1 MVRMAVSPAFTKAD
15 IKHAA
20 GDRSF
25 ARGSEYLDSVDE
37 LEIGSA
43 EIIARV
49 HGNGEYRVSL
59 ALGDEGLIGDCTCP
73 YGREGFF
80 CKHCVA
86 VGLSVLEMG
95 DDVPRHIE
103 TTLARRQAL
112 ESWLESLS
120 REDLL
125 AELLALLRE
134 DRVLRRR
141 FELRAASVKADAVTV
156 RRAIRE
162 LIMLPRRGYIES
174 GEAYAYAD
182 DIRKA
187 AAGIGDLIDAGGAVD
202 AIGIIHEA
210 IDLLTDAFVYI
221 DDSSGSVGAAAYEL
235 LDVHLRAC
243 QAAPPEP
250 VSLGNYLADLLLGD
264 DYGFAP
270 DLGDYSDL
278 LGEQGLGVVRE
289 RIAAAYADNPKD
301 LQARFL
307 METMAKADGDVDA
320 VIAVYA
326 AELDNRGWAHLR
338 IAEELDEADR
348 GDEALGWAERGLAEA
363 TDPDPRLVDY
373 VADRYAAAG
382 RDDDVLSLRRDRFG
396 RERTLA
402 NYQALRSAAT
412 GPGVWPAERDKAL
425 AKLRE
430 DAGRLRIRVPWA
442 WDGPVLVDALFD
454 DGDVDAAWAAAKGS
468 AATTDDQWLR
478 LADALAGARPADAL
492 AVYVKTVDALKQLT
506 GNDIY
511 QRIATLLLAARACHE
526 SLGTVPEFRRYI
538 AALRLDQKRKRNLIK
553 ILDAN
558 GL

>member
-1 MVRMAVSPAFTKAD
+1 MTVSPAFTKAD
-15 IKHAA
+15 IKRVA

-25 ARGSEYLDSVDE
+25 ARGSEYLDSVDQ

-43 EIIARV
+43 EITARV
-49 HGNGEYRVSL
+49 LGNSEYRVSL
-59 ALGDEGLIGDCTCP
+59 AFGDEGLTGHCTCP
-73 YGREGFF
+73 YGRDGFF

-86 VGLSVLEMG
+86 VALSVLEMG
-95 DDVPRHIE
+95 DDVARHIE
-103 TTLARRQAL
+103 TTLAGRQAL

-125 AELLALLRE
+125 AELLALLQD
-134 DRVLRRR
+134 DRALRRR

-162 LIMLPRRGYIES
+162 LIMPPRRGYIGY

-182 DIRKA
+182 DVRKA
-187 AAGIGDLIDAGGAVD
+187 ASGIGDLIDAGGAED
-202 AIGIIHEA
+202 AIGITREA
-210 IDLLTDAFVYI
+210 IDLLTEAFVYV

-235 LDVHLRAC
+235 LDAHLRAC
-243 QAAPPEP
+243 EAAPTEP

-270 DLGDYSDL
+270 DLGDYAGL
-278 LGEQGLGVVRE
+278 LGEQGLEVVRE
-289 RIAAAYADNPKD
+289 RNATAYAENPKD

-326 AELDNRGWAHLR
+326 AELDDRGWAHLR

-348 GDEALGWAERGLAEA
+348 GDDALGWAERGLAEA
-363 TDPDPRLVDY
+363 RDPDQRLVDY
-373 VADRYAAAG
+373 LADRYAAAG
-382 RDDDVLSLRRDRFG
+382 RDDDLLSLRRDRFG

-402 NYQALRSAAT
+402 NYQRLRSAAKRSDA
-412 GPGVWPAERDKAL
+412 WPAERHNAL
-425 AKLRE
+425 AMLRE
-430 DAGRLRIRVPWA
+430 DARRLRIRVPWA
-442 WDGPVLVDALFD
+442 WQGPVLVDALLD
-454 DGDVDAAWAAAKGS
+454 DGDVDAAWTAAEGS

-478 LADALAGARPADAL
+478 LADAVVGTRPADAL
-492 AVYVKTVDALKQLT
+492 AVYIKTVEGLKQLT

-511 QRIATLLLAARACHE
+511 QRIAALLLAARACHE
-526 SLGTVPEFRRYI
+526 SLGTVPEFRRYVAGI
-538 AALRLDQKRKRNLIK
+538 RQGQKRKRNLIK